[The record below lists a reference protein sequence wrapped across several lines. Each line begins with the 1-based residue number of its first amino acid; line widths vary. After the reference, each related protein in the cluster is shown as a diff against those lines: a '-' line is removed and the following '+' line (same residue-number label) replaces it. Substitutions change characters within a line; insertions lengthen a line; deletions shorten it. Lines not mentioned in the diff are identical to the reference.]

1 MEGRHVLLSCE
12 RGGKYKLYK
21 KDLHLIESGGGKYD
35 CPLDWEENPWQ
46 KMMKDGLYNYFM
58 PIIIMT

>member
-1 MEGRHVLLSCE
+1 VEGRHVLLSCE

-35 CPLDWEENPWQ
+35 CPLDWEENP
-46 KMMKDGLYNYFM
+46 
-58 PIIIMT
+58 